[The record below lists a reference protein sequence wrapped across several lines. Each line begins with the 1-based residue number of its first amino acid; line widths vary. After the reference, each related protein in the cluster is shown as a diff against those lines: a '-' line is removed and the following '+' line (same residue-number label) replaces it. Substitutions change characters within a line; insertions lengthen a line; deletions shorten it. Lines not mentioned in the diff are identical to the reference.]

1 MDGLDG
7 PLTDGL
13 RPFREFLVYLDH
25 FGLTALPFAESTS
38 TEVLVPLST
47 RDAARR
53 RLRYGLEQGQGP
65 VLLFGP
71 PGSGKTVV
79 AASLAREL
87 GGRTIHLSYPA
98 MPAPQFLAF
107 LADELD
113 GLHRVP
119 GAEAPGLHATLRRLR
134 TQLAGPASRGKPVLV
149 IVDEAQLID
158 DRGTFEALR
167 LLQNFSSA
175 GPPDLRLMIV
185 GSPEVLL
192 TLPPSLADRLTARYA
207 LGSMT
212 EEESA
217 AYVVGRLEKA
227 GARLPLF
234 DDEQLSAMHLHAEG
248 LPRRLNRLADLTL
261 LMAFAEG
268 LDRPDARCL
277 DIAVRD
283 ACPDPLLA

>member
-1 MDGLDG
+1 M
-7 PLTDGL
+7 
-13 RPFREFLVYLDH
+13 YLDH
-25 FGLTALPFAESTS
+25 FELTALPFAESIAP
-38 TEVLVPLST
+38 EALVPLAT

-71 PGSGKTVV
+71 AGSGKTVV

-87 GGRTIHLSYPA
+87 GGRTVHLSYPA
-98 MPAPQFLAF
+98 MPAPQLLAF

-113 GLHRVP
+113 GLHRAAS
-119 GAEAPGLHATLRRLR
+119 AEAPGLHATLRRLR
-134 TQLAGPASRGKPVLV
+134 AQLAGPASRGKPVLL

-167 LLQNFSSA
+167 LLQNVSGG
-175 GPPDLRLMIV
+175 GPPDLRVMIV
-185 GSPEVLL
+185 GAPEVLL

-207 LGSMT
+207 LGPMT

-217 AYVVGRLEKA
+217 SYVLGRLTWA
-227 GARLPLF
+227 GARATLF
-234 DDEQLSAMHLHAEG
+234 DDEQLRALHLHAEG
-248 LPRRLNRLADLTL
+248 LPRRLNRLADLAL

-268 LDRPDARCL
+268 LDRPDSRC
-277 DIAVRD
+277 IAVAVRD

>member
-1 MDGLDG
+1 M
-7 PLTDGL
+7 
-13 RPFREFLVYLDH
+13 YLDH
-25 FGLTALPFAESTS
+25 FGLTALPFAESTAP
-38 TEVLVPLST
+38 EPLVPLST

-71 PGSGKTVV
+71 SGSGKTVV

-87 GGRTIHLSYPA
+87 GGRTIHLSYPT

-113 GLHRVP
+113 GLHRVSSV
-119 GAEAPGLHATLRRLR
+119 EAPGLHATLRRLR
-134 TQLAGPASRGKPVLV
+134 TQLAGPASRGKPVLL

-158 DRGTFEALR
+158 DPGTFEALR

-185 GSPEVLL
+185 GAPEVLL
-192 TLPPSLADRLTARYA
+192 NLPPSLADRLTARYA
-207 LGSMT
+207 LGPMT

-217 AYVVGRLEKA
+217 AYVFGRLNWS
-227 GARLPLF
+227 GARTTLF
-234 DDEQLSAMHLHAEG
+234 DDEQLRTLHLHAEG
-248 LPRRLNRLADLTL
+248 LPRRLNRLADLAL

-268 LDRPDARCL
+268 LDRPDAHC
-277 DIAVRD
+277 IETAVRD
-283 ACPDPLLA
+283 ASPDPLLA